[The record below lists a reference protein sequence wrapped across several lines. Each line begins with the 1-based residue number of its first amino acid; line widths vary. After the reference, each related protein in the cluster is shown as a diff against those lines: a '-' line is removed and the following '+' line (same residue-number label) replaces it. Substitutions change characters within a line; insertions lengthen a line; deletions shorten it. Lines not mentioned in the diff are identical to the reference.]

1 MPPREKAET
10 KPAAD
15 ETKTEATASDQNEG
29 RGDRRGESTPVPLA
43 KSENLGKPGTTV
55 VGDQE
60 YELPSDTSV
69 ALKSLASQATSV
81 DGAGVERVI
90 NRYVDG
96 WEPAPLEPNPD
107 EVKRL
112 EKAREAFEA
121 HRTERQNLLGL
132 GSQSADEIQ
141 AEQEKVAE
149 ANREERPG
157 AEQRPVE
164 AASA

>member
-1 MPPREKAET
+1 MPPRT
-10 KPAAD
+10 KNQADGSAAP
-15 ETKTEATASDQNEG
+15 EPKTTRDDDA
-29 RGDRRGESTPVPLA
+29 PVPLS
-43 KSENLGKPGTTV
+43 KSENLGKPGTTT
-55 VGDQE
+55 VGDTE
-60 YELPSDTSV
+60 YELPSDTQV

-81 DGAGVERVI
+81 DASGTERVI

-96 WEPAPLEPNPD
+96 WEPAPLEPDEN

-112 EKAREAFEA
+112 EQAREAYEA

-132 GSQSADEIQ
+132 GGQSADEIQ

-149 ANREERPG
+149 ANREDRPG